1 LIKRIIIIL
10 FIFYPLLTF
19 GQVYIGARVGY
30 GVSSVEFVPT
40 QKEKS
45 LFDDGLD
52 AGISIKFFDL
62 QYVGFQGD
70 LSVTRRGY
78 RKPFE
83 DTLTYKRI
91 NSYIELPIYMQ
102 VRMENKGLFI
112 HLNAG
117 CYGAFLLNSVE
128 GDNRTGSYIMQN
140 YEFNILRDKRFDY
153 GLIGTAGVGYETPLG
168 VFQIDFRFTWGLG
181 DLYNHE
187 YEGTPGRS
195 PSRIQNLSFSYYWN
209 ISKQRKNRENIIR
222 ENKKIDDILDE

>member
-1 LIKRIIIIL
+1 MIKRILIVL
-10 FIFYPLLTF
+10 FSFFSLLTH
-19 GQVYIGARVGY
+19 GQVYLGARTGY
-30 GVSSVEFVPT
+30 SVSSVEFTPT

-45 LFDDGLD
+45 LFDDGLEI
-52 AGISIKFFDL
+52 GLSFKHFDQ
-62 QYVGFQGD
+62 QYVGFQ
-70 LSVTRRGY
+70 SEISIVRRGF

-91 NSYIELPIYMQ
+91 NSYIELPIFMQ
-102 VRMENKGLFI
+102 VRLENRGLFM

-128 GDNRTGSYIMQN
+128 GDNRTGGYIMQN

-153 GLIGTAGVGYETPLG
+153 GLIGTVGVGYETPLG
-168 VFQIDFRFTWGLG
+168 VFQIDFRYIWGLG
-181 DLYNHE
+181 DLYDHE

-209 ISKQRKNRENIIR
+209 LSKRKG
-222 ENKKIDDILDE
+222 KKSTPNEVNQKNDDILE